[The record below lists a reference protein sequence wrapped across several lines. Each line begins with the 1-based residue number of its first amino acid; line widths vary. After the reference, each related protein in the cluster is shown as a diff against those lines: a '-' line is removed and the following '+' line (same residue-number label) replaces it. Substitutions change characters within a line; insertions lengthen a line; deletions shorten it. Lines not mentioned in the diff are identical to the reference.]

1 MLEDKNEN
9 TTFTLFFNRKEFFY
23 FQKRKQKE
31 IAMSK
36 FHAFTLIESWFCMEK
51 TKKGN
56 AWALIPLLVFV
67 GLFLG
72 VGIGTG
78 DFSTMPL
85 NVAILVASIVALI
98 LNRKETFHKKVE
110 VFTKGAGHSNIILM
124 MLIFILAGAFSQTT
138 EDMGGVQST
147 VNLGLS
153 LIPENLIIVGLFI
166 ICMFVSLSMGTSVGT
181 VAAIAPVGFGLSQAT
196 DVSAAITMATV
207 VGGAMFGDNLSM
219 ISDTTIAAVRTQK
232 TKMSDKFKVN
242 IKIVLPG
249 AIFTIIALWFLTN
262 GAQIDATKSYDYN
275 IIKVLPYLMVL
286 ILALIGINV
295 IIVLI
300 GGIALS
306 AIIGLID
313 GSFGWTGLLGSIS
326 KGIIGMEDIAMI
338 ALLIGGLVA
347 LIQHNGGITWLLHFV
362 RNRVKSKRGA
372 ELGIAGLV
380 SAADISTAN
389 NTISILMAGPLAKE
403 ISEEYDVDPR
413 KSASILDMFASCFQ
427 GLLPYSPQL
436 IAAAGVA
443 SISPFELLPYSI
455 YPMILGV
462 CGLIAIFF
470 NLPRL
475 NKK

>member
-1 MLEDKNEN
+1 
-9 TTFTLFFNRKEFFY
+9 
-23 FQKRKQKE
+23 
-31 IAMSK
+31 
-36 FHAFTLIESWFCMEK
+36 MEE

-56 AWALIPLLVFV
+56 AWALIPLIIFV
-67 GLFLG
+67 GMFLG
-72 VGIGTG
+72 VGIITG
-78 DFSTMPL
+78 DFTTMPL
-85 NVAILVASIVALI
+85 NVAILVATILGLV
-98 LNRKETFHKKVE
+98 LNRKESFQKKVE
-110 VFTKGAGHSNIILM
+110 IFTKGAGHSNIILM
-124 MLIFILAGAFSQTT
+124 MLIFLLAGAFSQTT
-138 EDMGGVQST
+138 EDMGGVKST

-153 LIPENLIIVGLFI
+153 LIPENLIIVGLFV

-181 VAAIAPVGFGLSQAT
+181 VAAIAPVGFGLSQQA

-249 AIFTIIALWFLTN
+249 AIFTVIVLWFLTN
-262 GAQIDATKSYDYN
+262 GAQIDASKSYDYDL
-275 IIKVLPYLMVL
+275 IKVVPYLFVL
-286 ILALIGINV
+286 ILALFGVNV

-300 GGIALS
+300 GGIILS
-306 AIIGLID
+306 AIIGLFYGTFDWI
-313 GSFGWTGLLGSIS
+313 GLLSSIS
-326 KGIIGMEDIAMI
+326 KGIIGMEDIAII

-347 LIQHNGGITWLLHFV
+347 LIQHNGGITWLLNFV

-380 SAADISTAN
+380 SVADISTAN
-389 NTISILMAGPLAKE
+389 NTISILMAGPLAKD
-403 ISEEYDVDPR
+403 ISDEYGVDPR

-443 SISPFELLPYSI
+443 SISPFELVPYAI
-455 YPMILGV
+455 YPMILGI
-462 CGLIAIFF
+462 CGLIAIAFR
-470 NLPRL
+470 LPRL
-475 NKK
+475 DKK

>member
-1 MLEDKNEN
+1 MVEKLMFCLNLK
-9 TTFTLFFNRKEFFY
+9 
-23 FQKRKQKE
+23 
-31 IAMSK
+31 
-36 FHAFTLIESWFCMEK
+36 ESWFCMEE

-56 AWALIPLLVFV
+56 AWALIPLIIFV
-67 GLFLG
+67 GMFLG
-72 VGIGTG
+72 VGIITG
-78 DFSTMPL
+78 DFTTMPL
-85 NVAILVASIVALI
+85 NVAILVATIVGLV
-98 LNRKETFHKKVE
+98 LNRKESFQKKVE
-110 VFTKGAGHSNIILM
+110 IFTKGAGHSNIILM
-124 MLIFILAGAFSQTT
+124 MLIFLLAGAFSQTT
-138 EDMGGVQST
+138 EDMGGVKST

-153 LIPENLIIVGLFI
+153 LIPENLISVGLFV

-181 VAAIAPVGFGLSQAT
+181 VAAIAPVGFGLSQQA

-249 AIFTIIALWFLTN
+249 AIFTVIVLWFLTN
-262 GAQIDATKSYDYN
+262 GAQIDASKSYDYDL
-275 IIKVLPYLMVL
+275 IKVVPYLFVL
-286 ILALIGINV
+286 ILALFGVNV

-300 GGIALS
+300 GGIILS
-306 AIIGLID
+306 AIIGLFYGTFDWI
-313 GSFGWTGLLGSIS
+313 GLLSSIS
-326 KGIIGMEDIAMI
+326 KGIIGMEDIAII

-347 LIQHNGGITWLLHFV
+347 LIQHNGGITWLLNFV

-380 SAADISTAN
+380 SVADISTAN
-389 NTISILMAGPLAKE
+389 NTISILMAGPLAKD
-403 ISEEYDVDPR
+403 ISDEYGVDPR

-443 SISPFELLPYSI
+443 SISPFELVPYAI
-455 YPMILGV
+455 YPMILGI
-462 CGLIAIFF
+462 CGLIAIAFR
-470 NLPRL
+470 LPRL
-475 NKK
+475 DKK

>member
-1 MLEDKNEN
+1 MVEKLMFCLNLK
-9 TTFTLFFNRKEFFY
+9 
-23 FQKRKQKE
+23 
-31 IAMSK
+31 
-36 FHAFTLIESWFCMEK
+36 ESWFCMEE

-56 AWALIPLLVFV
+56 AWALIPLIIFV
-67 GLFLG
+67 GMFLG
-72 VGIGTG
+72 VGIITG
-78 DFSTMPL
+78 DFTTMPL
-85 NVAILVASIVALI
+85 NVAILVATIVGLV
-98 LNRKETFHKKVE
+98 LNRKESFQKKVE
-110 VFTKGAGHSNIILM
+110 IFTKGAGHSNIILM
-124 MLIFILAGAFSQTT
+124 MLIFLLAGAFSQTT
-138 EDMGGVQST
+138 EDMGGVKST

-153 LIPENLIIVGLFI
+153 LIPENLIIVGLFV

-196 DVSAAITMATV
+196 DVSAVITMATV

-249 AIFTIIALWFLTN
+249 AIITVIVLWFLTN
-262 GAQIDATKSYDYN
+262 GAQIDASKSYDYDL
-275 IIKVLPYLMVL
+275 IKVVPYLFVL
-286 ILALIGINV
+286 ILALFGVNV

-300 GGIALS
+300 GGIILS
-306 AIIGLID
+306 AIIGLFYGTFDWI
-313 GSFGWTGLLGSIS
+313 GLLNSIS
-326 KGIIGMEDIAMI
+326 KGIIGMEDIAII

-347 LIQHNGGITWLLHFV
+347 LIQHNGGITWLLNFV

-380 SAADISTAN
+380 SVADISTAN
-389 NTISILMAGPLAKE
+389 NTISILMAGSLAKD
-403 ISEEYDVDPR
+403 ISDEYGVDPR

-443 SISPFELLPYSI
+443 SISPFELVPYAI
-455 YPMILGV
+455 YPMILGI
-462 CGLIAIFF
+462 CGLIAIAFR
-470 NLPRL
+470 LPRL
-475 NKK
+475 DKK

>member
-1 MLEDKNEN
+1 
-9 TTFTLFFNRKEFFY
+9 
-23 FQKRKQKE
+23 
-31 IAMSK
+31 
-36 FHAFTLIESWFCMEK
+36 MEE

-56 AWALIPLLVFV
+56 AWALIPLIIFV
-67 GLFLG
+67 GMFLG
-72 VGIGTG
+72 VGIITG
-78 DFSTMPL
+78 DFTTMPL
-85 NVAILVASIVALI
+85 NVAILVATIVGLV
-98 LNRKETFHKKVE
+98 LNRKESFQKKVE
-110 VFTKGAGHSNIILM
+110 IFTKGAGHSNIILM
-124 MLIFILAGAFSQTT
+124 MLIFLLAGAFSQTT
-138 EDMGGVQST
+138 EDMGGVKST

-153 LIPENLIIVGLFI
+153 LIPENLIIVGLFV

-181 VAAIAPVGFGLSQAT
+181 VAAIAPVGFGLSQQA

-249 AIFTIIALWFLTN
+249 AIFTVIVLWFLTN
-262 GAQIDATKSYDYN
+262 GAQIDASKSYDYDL
-275 IIKVLPYLMVL
+275 IKVVPYLFVL
-286 ILALIGINV
+286 ILALFGVNV

-300 GGIALS
+300 GGIILS
-306 AIIGLID
+306 AIIGLFYGTFDWI
-313 GSFGWTGLLGSIS
+313 GLLSSIS
-326 KGIIGMEDIAMI
+326 KGIIGMEDIAII

-347 LIQHNGGITWLLHFV
+347 LIQHNGGITWLLNFV

-380 SAADISTAN
+380 SVADISTAN
-389 NTISILMAGPLAKE
+389 NTISILMAGPLAKD
-403 ISEEYDVDPR
+403 ISDEYGIDPR

-443 SISPFELLPYSI
+443 SISPFELVPYAI

-462 CGLIAIFF
+462 CGLIAIAFR
-470 NLPRL
+470 LPRL
-475 NKK
+475 DKK

>member
-1 MLEDKNEN
+1 MVEKLMFCLNLK
-9 TTFTLFFNRKEFFY
+9 
-23 FQKRKQKE
+23 
-31 IAMSK
+31 
-36 FHAFTLIESWFCMEK
+36 ESWFCMEE

-56 AWALIPLLVFV
+56 AWALIPLIIFV
-67 GLFLG
+67 GMFLG
-72 VGIGTG
+72 VGIITG
-78 DFSTMPL
+78 DFTTMPL
-85 NVAILVASIVALI
+85 NVAILVATIVGLV
-98 LNRKETFHKKVE
+98 LNRKESFQKKVE
-110 VFTKGAGHSNIILM
+110 IFTKGAGHSNIILM
-124 MLIFILAGAFSQTT
+124 MLIFLLAGAFSQTT
-138 EDMGGVQST
+138 EDMGGVKST

-153 LIPENLIIVGLFI
+153 LIPENLIIVGLFV

-249 AIFTIIALWFLTN
+249 AIFTVIVLWFLTN
-262 GAQIDATKSYDYN
+262 GAQIDASKSYDYDL
-275 IIKVLPYLMVL
+275 IKVVPYLFVL
-286 ILALIGINV
+286 ILALFGVNV

-300 GGIALS
+300 GGIILS
-306 AIIGLID
+306 AIIGLFYGTFDWI
-313 GSFGWTGLLGSIS
+313 GLLSSIS
-326 KGIIGMEDIAMI
+326 KGIIGMEDIAII

-347 LIQHNGGITWLLHFV
+347 LIQHNGGITWLLNFV

-380 SAADISTAN
+380 SVADISTAN
-389 NTISILMAGPLAKE
+389 NTISILMAGPLAKD
-403 ISEEYDVDPR
+403 ISDEYGVDPR

-436 IAAAGVA
+436 IAAASVA
-443 SISPFELLPYSI
+443 SISPFELVPYAI
-455 YPMILGV
+455 YPMILGI
-462 CGLIAIFF
+462 CGLIAIAFR
-470 NLPRL
+470 LPRL
-475 NKK
+475 DKK